1 MPRVLHI
8 LSQRPS
14 MTGSG
19 VTLDALVRHAAAAG
33 WEQCVVAGVPAG
45 EPLPDVGGL
54 HVEKVKPLFF
64 GAGGLPF
71 PVPGMSDV
79 MPYASTRFSD
89 MTPAMIDAYR
99 TAWKQHVQ
107 SVIESFGPHVIHSH
121 HVWILGSLLKDVAP
135 DTPVVTHCH
144 ATGLRQMELCP
155 HLAGGVKQGCSRNER
170 FAVLHGGH
178 AAALVEALGISAE
191 RVSVVGAGFREELFH
206 AHARRARG
214 AGNAEADRRNRLLYT
229 GKYAAAKGLPW
240 LLDAVER
247 LAVKNPGIELHVA
260 GTGTGPEADALR
272 GRMESM
278 APLVRLHG
286 QVGQPELAGLMRQSA
301 VCVLPSFFEGLPL
314 VLVEALA
321 CGCRLVSTALP
332 GVVEQLA
339 LRLGPALDLVP
350 LPRLE
355 GVDRPAAADLPA
367 FVDALAAAL
376 ESALEKPP
384 LDDPAVAMPGALQ
397 AFTWKAVFER
407 VEALWRELIEA
418 SGQETVL

>member
-14 MTGSG
+14 LTGSG
-19 VTLDALVRHAAAAG
+19 VTLDALVRHAAAAD

-54 HVEKVKPLFF
+54 DAKLVKPLFF
-64 GAGGLPF
+64 GVGESGGNTGGLPF

-79 MPYASTRFSD
+79 MPYASTRFRD
-89 MTPAMIDAYR
+89 MTPVMIDAYKE
-99 TAWKQHVQ
+99 AWKRHVQ
-107 SVIESFGPHVIHSH
+107 SVIESFRPDVIHSH
-121 HVWILGSLLKDVAP
+121 HVWILSSLLKNVAP
-135 DTPVVTHCH
+135 HTPMVTHCH
-144 ATGLRQMELCP
+144 ATGLRQMEFCP
-155 HLAGGVKQGCSRNER
+155 HLAGSVKQGCSRNDC
-170 FAVLHGGH
+170 FAVLHSGH
-178 AAALVEALGISAE
+178 ARALTEALGIPGD
-191 RVSVVGAGFREELFH
+191 RVRVVGAGFREDLFH
-206 AHARRARG
+206 ARG
-214 AGNAEADRRNRLLYT
+214 ADEANRKNRLLYI

-247 LAVKNPGIELHVA
+247 LAMKEPGLELHVA
-260 GTGTGPEADALR
+260 GTGSGPEAGALR

-286 QVGQPELAGLMRQSA
+286 QLGQPELASLMRQCA
-301 VCVLPSFFEGLPL
+301 ACVLPSFYEGLPL

-339 LRLGPALDLVP
+339 PRFGQALDLVP

-355 GVDRPAAADLPA
+355 EVDQPAAGDLPA
-367 FVDALAAAL
+367 FVDHLEAAL
-376 ESALEKPP
+376 EAALQKPP
-384 LDDPAVAMPGALQ
+384 LGDPAVAMPGALEK
-397 AFTWKAVFER
+397 FTWKAVFER
-407 VEALWRELIEA
+407 VEALWRELIEEA
-418 SGQETVL
+418 GREAG